1 MYLCQKLRGVSYV
14 NYVLTCIICFILSRS
29 VWSSSRFA
37 DQWFGELWEWRDL
50 FIQTKPK
57 KKKKDFFK
65 KKLTVN
71 QASNTMATSSVNG
84 GSPFDSQSLGSCSLK
99 LAGEPTLRL
108 VKSSQEAGQ
117 CSSSCK
123 GRAGGRSISILSSVL
138 REKPQGA
145 EKAAWG
151 WKRLL
156 LAIFSCFCIWKKTQ
170 QYFSEESGFS
180 ASWESLLG
188 KGNLLVG
195 KNFWRR
201 INSAQ
206 ERDESQQG
214 SGGEWS

>member
-57 KKKKDFFK
+57 KKKIK
-65 KKLTVN
+65 KKKAPSQPSKQHQGYLLRKRGQPFWQPEPGVLLFETGWR
-71 QASNTMATSSVNG
+71 AATETCEEQPRSRSMQQLLQG
-84 GSPFDSQSLGSCSLK
+84 ESWRTKHIDPLFCAEGKAPGS
-99 LAGEPTLRL
+99 R
-108 VKSSQEAGQ
+108 
-117 CSSSCK
+117 
-123 GRAGGRSISILSSVL
+123 
-138 REKPQGA
+138 
-145 EKAAWG
+145 KAAWG

-156 LAIFSCFCIWKKTQ
+156 LAIFSCFCIRKKTQ
-170 QYFSEESGFS
+170 HYFSEEGGFS

-201 INSAQ
+201 INFAQ